1 MQRTIL
7 FFQMNI
13 AAKSAFASHSG
24 LLVEWSSQGR
34 DLPLYYA
41 TIPLPRLS
49 IAAKAQNTSPDFLR

>member
-1 MQRTIL
+1 
-7 FFQMNI
+7 MNI

-49 IAAKAQNTSPDFLR
+49 IVAKAQNTSPDFLR